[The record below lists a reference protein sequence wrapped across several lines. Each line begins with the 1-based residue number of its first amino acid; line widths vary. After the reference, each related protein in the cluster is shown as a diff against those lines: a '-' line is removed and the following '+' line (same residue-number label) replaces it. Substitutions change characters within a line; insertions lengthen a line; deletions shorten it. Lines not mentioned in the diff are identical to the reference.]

1 MSELL
6 NKILNTISIVI
17 ECEQNELSINF
28 DMKNTD
34 KWDSLNHV
42 VVILKICDVF
52 ALEFKKEF
60 ILEFTS
66 VRKIYNFI
74 KLREDK

>member
-17 ECEQNELSINF
+17 ECEQNELSINS

-34 KWDSLNHV
+34 K
-42 VVILKICDVF
+42 
-52 ALEFKKEF
+52 
-60 ILEFTS
+60 
-66 VRKIYNFI
+66 
-74 KLREDK
+74 